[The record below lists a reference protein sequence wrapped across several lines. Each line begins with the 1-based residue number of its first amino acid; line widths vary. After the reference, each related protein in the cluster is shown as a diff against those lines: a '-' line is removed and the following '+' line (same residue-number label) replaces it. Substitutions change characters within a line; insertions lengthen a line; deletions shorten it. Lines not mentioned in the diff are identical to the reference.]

1 MINIIKINN
10 MDNNLNNDST
20 NKKEDLENEKED
32 NNEVANETFFTKE
45 LDLSEKAFKFN
56 VYKKG
61 KNLRKQLA
69 KLRNNFSNFLY
80 HLSLDS
86 QNNNQKPNSFTK
98 TNFQPSTKNKLEI
111 KIPNPNTSITLN
123 ANKNN
128 KLKRKALTMPKTKN
142 ESTINNKSKSDK
154 QKSLFKS
161 VQFRTNN
168 LNKLYGYN
176 KRFYK
181 FKDNLKK
188 NKDSELGKYQEDI
201 LRLSSLNLCR
211 DNLLRLYT
219 DLRNLRINSEEVK
232 PLPPINFRSLI
243 NHSLENRKK
252 VKTKGFMPKNKRF
265 KDMDEYEKELYK
277 IKVNSKH
284 EKMRANNKFLY
295 RMYEILPEHLV
306 EKMYVKKQK
315 F

>member
-1 MINIIKINN
+1 
-10 MDNNLNNDST
+10 
-20 NKKEDLENEKED
+20 
-32 NNEVANETFFTKE
+32 
-45 LDLSEKAFKFN
+45 
-56 VYKKG
+56 
-61 KNLRKQLA
+61 
-69 KLRNNFSNFLY
+69 
-80 HLSLDS
+80 
-86 QNNNQKPNSFTK
+86 
-98 TNFQPSTKNKLEI
+98 
-111 KIPNPNTSITLN
+111 
-123 ANKNN
+123 
-128 KLKRKALTMPKTKN
+128 MPKTKN

>member
-1 MINIIKINN
+1 
-10 MDNNLNNDST
+10 MDNNLNDDST
-20 NKKEDLENEKED
+20 NKKGDLENQKDET
-32 NNEVANETFFTKE
+32 NEITNETFFTKE

-69 KLRNNFSNFLY
+69 KLKNNFSNFLY

-86 QNNNQKPNSFTK
+86 PNSTQTLNSK
-98 TNFQPSTKNKLEI
+98 TNTNFQPSNRNKLEI
-111 KIPNPNTSITLN
+111 KISNPNISITLN
-123 ANKNN
+123 NDKNN
-128 KLKRKALTMPKTKN
+128 KLKRKAFTMPKTKN

-154 QKSLFKS
+154 QKALFKS
-161 VQFRTNN
+161 VQF
-168 LNKLYGYN
+168 GYN
-176 KRFYK
+176 KKFYT
-181 FKDNLKK
+181 FKDILKK
-188 NKDSELGKYQEDI
+188 NKDSELVKYQEDI

-219 DLRNLRINSEEVK
+219 DLKNLRMKTEEVK

-243 NHSLENRKK
+243 NHSLDNRKK
-252 VKTKGFMPKNKRF
+252 VKTKGFMPRNKRF
-265 KDMDEYEKELYK
+265 KDLDEYEKELYK

-284 EKMRANNKFLY
+284 EKMRSNNKFLF

>member
-1 MINIIKINN
+1 

-20 NKKEDLENEKED
+20 NKKDDLENEKED

-61 KNLRKQLA
+61 KNLRKQLT

-86 QNNNQKPNSFTK
+86 QNNNQKPNYFTK

-111 KIPNPNTSITLN
+111 KIPNPNNSITLN

-188 NKDSELGKYQEDI
+188 NKDSELEKYQEDI